1 MTYLATPNYYPMAKA
16 SAGILFYRLQNKTLE
31 VLLVHPGGPYWSKKD
46 AGAWS
51 IPKGEIEGDEEPILA
66 AQREVEEELGIAVSG
81 NWLPLTPIK
90 QKSGKVVHAW
100 AVQHDLDAT
109 NIKSNHIEIEWP
121 PKSGLRKSIPE
132 VDKAE
137 WFSIPVA
144 KEKIIEAQ
152 AAFLTEL
159 EGMMK

>member
-1 MTYLATPNYYPMAKA
+1 MPKQ

-46 AGAWS
+46 LAAWS

-66 AQREVEEELGIAVSG
+66 AQREVEEELGIAVAG

-109 NIKSNHIEIEWP
+109 NIKSNQIDIEWP

-132 VDKAE
+132 VDKAA
-137 WFSIPVA
+137 WFTIPIA
-144 KEKIIEAQ
+144 KEKIIAAQ
-152 AAFLTEL
+152 TAFLTEL
-159 EGMMK
+159 EGLMK

>member
-1 MTYLATPNYYPMAKA
+1 MPKQ

-31 VLLVHPGGPYWSKKD
+31 VLLVHPGGPYWSNKD
-46 AGAWS
+46 LAAWS

-66 AQREVEEELGIAVSG
+66 AQREVEEELGIAVAG

-109 NIKSNHIEIEWP
+109 NIKSNEIEIEWP
-121 PKSGLRKSIPE
+121 PKSGKVKSIPE

-137 WFSIPVA
+137 WFTIPLA
-144 KEKIIEAQ
+144 REKIIGAQ
-152 AAFLTEL
+152 AAFLNEL
-159 EGMMK
+159 ENLMK